1 MESKSFFNALRK
13 IIREEVQ
20 LAVRTEMKRMLTENK
35 TDHKKAIRHGLELN
49 GINTTSR
56 PSQIHTTTKKT
67 FSKDPM
73 LNDILNETATL
84 PADDWTTMNFR
95 SEMAQA
101 FGGMRQSMDDTI
113 PHVAPATDL
122 DGRMVNMNNEHV
134 ASAVT
139 AMTKDYSALMK
150 AIDKKKGMK

>member
-20 LAVRTEMKRMLTENK
+20 LAVRTEMKKMLTENK
-35 TDHKKAIRHGLELN
+35 TDHKKVMQHGMQLN
-49 GINTTSR
+49 RITDQTVSTR
-56 PSQIHTTTKKT
+56 T
-67 FSKDPM
+67 FSKDPL
-73 LNDILNETATL
+73 LNDLLNETATT
-84 PADDWTTMNFR
+84 PAEAWPTMDFR

-101 FGGMRQSMDDTI
+101 FGAMRGSVEDI
-113 PHVAPATDL
+113 PYVAPTTDI
-122 DGRMVNMNNEHV
+122 DGKPVNMSNESV

>member
-20 LAVRTEMKRMLTENK
+20 LAVRTEMAKLLTENK
-35 TDHKKAIRHGLELN
+35 NDHKKAIQHGMQLN
-49 GINTTSR
+49 QLADRSNTV
-56 PSQIHTTTKKT
+56 KKN
-67 FSKDPM
+67 FSKNPM
-73 LNDILNETATL
+73 LNDLLNETATI
-84 PADDWTTMNFR
+84 PAESWPTMDFR

-101 FGGMRQSMDDTI
+101 FSGMRQMSDTGI
-113 PHVAPATDL
+113 PHVAPQTDL
-122 DGRMVNMNNEHV
+122 DGRPVNMNNEQV

>member
-1 MESKSFFNALRK
+1 MQSKSFFNELRK

-20 LAVRTEMKRMLTENK
+20 QAVRTEMKRLLTENK

-49 GINTTSR
+49 NINTTSR
-56 PSQIHTTTKKT
+56 SSQVHTTTKKT

-73 LNDILNETATL
+73 LNDLLNETATL
-84 PADDWTTMNFR
+84 PASDWPTLDYR

-101 FGGMRQSMDDTI
+101 FGGMRQMMDDNI
-113 PHVAPATDL
+113 PHVAPQTDL
-122 DGRMVNMNNEHV
+122 DGRPVNISNEHV

-150 AIDKKKGMK
+150 AIDKKKGIR

>member
-35 TDHKKAIRHGLELN
+35 TDHKKVIQHGLELN
-49 GINTTSR
+49 RITEK
-56 PSQIHTTTKKT
+56 PVTKKT
-67 FSKDPM
+67 YSKDPL
-73 LNDILNETATL
+73 LNDLLNETATV
-84 PADDWTTMNFR
+84 PAEQWPTMDFR

-101 FGGMRQSMDDTI
+101 FGGMRQHMDSDI
-113 PHVAPATDL
+113 PFVAPATDIN
-122 DGRMVNMNNEHV
+122 GSPVNMSNEKV
-134 ASAVT
+134 ATAVN

-150 AIDKKKGMK
+150 AIDKKKGVK